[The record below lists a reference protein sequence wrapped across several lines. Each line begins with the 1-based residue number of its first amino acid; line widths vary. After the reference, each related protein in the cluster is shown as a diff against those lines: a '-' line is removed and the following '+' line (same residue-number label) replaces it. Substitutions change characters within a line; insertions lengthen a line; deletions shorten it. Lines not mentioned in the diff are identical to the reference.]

1 MIEGRIPYGL
11 GVIAGPNTIVAGS
24 RAGIKFGFE
33 VSSHKNSTGRST
45 AAERIALGTY
55 GAEELQSMFGDSLAS
70 TTNRTTNFDTSGRTG
85 QCEDTVVGNDDLL
98 AQEESDDQFDET
110 DPQYD
115 DLREIITTASAQVCM
130 HVCLYIV
137 LPYPKRAVA

>member
-1 MIEGRIPYGL
+1 VARWLSKLFATKDKVKKTKQLKFQEDLAACSKISHKYHSKKMAPSTAHASAREGRPMIEGRIPYGL

-70 TTNRTTNFDTSGRTG
+70 TTNRTTK
-85 QCEDTVVGNDDLL
+85 L
-98 AQEESDDQFDET
+98 
-110 DPQYD
+110 
-115 DLREIITTASAQVCM
+115 
-130 HVCLYIV
+130 
-137 LPYPKRAVA
+137 